1 MRMSARSIVRARTQ
15 TWRHLVAP
23 PSPTRFS
30 ALVAILV
37 TAAFALVNAG
47 IIIHALNLYHA
58 VAVRVPLNRELALAH
73 GRQIVALEQ
82 RLRLAVEP
90 LVQQRLTQGVWTP
103 LGLLPGAMIRRGL
116 VWLYLNAMPAW
127 LFAAL
132 AWSYLYRPL
141 YFARLR
147 DLTIIS
153 AMLAV
158 ACYWLFPAAPPRMV
172 LAGGAGGLQDWAYG
186 GATLDL
192 GVMHVVGFNPFAAFP
207 SVHFLW
213 SLIPAVCLAG
223 GSRRAWVWLMVLCY
237 PLAMGITIIGTGN
250 HYVLDCLG
258 SVAILALSAAL
269 AWAIDRA
276 RQRVPRLRSRIR
288 YEMPAALSLCLICSG
303 ILASADASGGL
314 RHLLAVS
321 IMLLIG
327 LATLRSNYLWYRR
340 RRVEPGRQPLWATD
354 YLAGALFIAGATAA
368 AHDPGQNAS
377 PMSGA
382 CALLWLLACLCALRR
397 HIQVQRRAAST
408 STAVAASPPGFPP
421 AVSRQL

>member
-1 MRMSARSIVRARTQ
+1 MSALSIIRTRAQ

-30 ALVAILV
+30 ALVAIIA
-37 TAAFALVNAG
+37 TAAFALVNAV
-47 IIIHALNLYHA
+47 IIVRALNLYH
-58 VAVRVPLNRELALAH
+58 VYAVRVPLNRELALAH

-82 RLRLAVEP
+82 RLHLAVEP
-90 LVQQRLTQGVWTP
+90 LVQRRLTQGIWTP
-103 LGLLPGAMIRRGL
+103 LGVLPGTMIRHGL
-116 VWLYLNAMPAW
+116 VWLYLNAMPVW
-127 LFAAL
+127 LFGAL
-132 AWSYLYRPL
+132 AWAYLYRPL
-141 YFARLR
+141 HFARLR

-153 AMLAV
+153 ATLAV

-172 LAGGAGGLQDWAYG
+172 LAGGAGGTGGLQDWAYG
-186 GATLDL
+186 GATVDL

-213 SLIPAVCLAG
+213 SLIPALCLAG
-223 GSRRAWVWLMVLCY
+223 GSRRVWVWLMALCY

-258 SVAILALSAAL
+258 SVAVLALSAAL
-269 AWAIDRA
+269 AWAIDWA
-276 RQRVPRLRSRIR
+276 RRRVPRLHTRVR

-303 ILASADASGGL
+303 ILASVGASGGL

-340 RRVEPGRQPLWATD
+340 RRVEPGRQPVWATD

-368 AHDPGQNAS
+368 AHNPGQNAS
-377 PMSGA
+377 PLIGA

-397 HIQVQRRAAST
+397 HMPAQRQAASM
-408 STAVAASPPGFPP
+408 AAAASPPGFPP
-421 AVSRQL
+421 AVPEQL